1 MPSLRRS
8 PTLVRSSPYSRS
20 SNTPATAPRTRK
32 RSSRSNNATRR
43 VLADI
48 EWWRV
53 VDGQSHHHPDLPIEN
68 YVYPTFPTLYLTPH
82 TPTRRHNN
90 IDTSPLELI
99 RLGIEDLDLHSKV
112 RPSTPSSPLV
122 SIHIHTFPFTSLSEK
137 LSDYA
142 DFTLSPL
149 SSCHPDFLN

>member
-8 PTLVRSSPYSRS
+8 PTVVRTSPYSRS
-20 SNTPATAPRTRK
+20 SNTPITPTRTRK
-32 RSSRSNNATRR
+32 RSSRSNNATRK

-53 VDGQSHHHPDLPIEN
+53 VDGQSDHPHHDLQFEN
-68 YVYPTFPTLYLTPH
+68 YVYPTFPTLY
-82 TPTRRHNN
+82 TPTRRHN

-112 RPSTPSSPLV
+112 RPSTPSSPPLL

-137 LSDYA
+137 LGDYA